1 MSPESSIHHC
11 ALAVKRQA
19 QPAVGVLLRKVC
31 FSVRTVPIHA
41 RTATGYRGG
50 TGRTDVP
57 RSGNR
62 TEPTRRESRTYR
74 IFHIESPR
82 YAIHVDD
89 GVDRTTTYANA
100 PTSVAK
106 RDRWRHQVQSAPPL
120 GRVAAL
126 CRRIPGW
133 SWRPRRRVPSRFG
146 FRRSYSHGALPAQ
159 YS

>member
-1 MSPESSIHHC
+1 MKGALESGVFDTPLRI
-11 ALAVKRQA
+11 LAVKRQA

-74 IFHIESPR
+74 I
-82 YAIHVDD
+82 
-89 GVDRTTTYANA
+89 
-100 PTSVAK
+100 
-106 RDRWRHQVQSAPPL
+106 L
-120 GRVAAL
+120 
-126 CRRIPGW
+126 
-133 SWRPRRRVPSRFG
+133 
-146 FRRSYSHGALPAQ
+146 
-159 YS
+159 

>member
-82 YAIHVDD
+82 YARYTSTMESIGRRPTLTRRRPWRSGTV
-89 GVDRTTTYANA
+89 A
-100 PTSVAK
+100 PSGPVRPAAGSGRRAVPSDSGPGLVVA
-106 RDRWRHQVQSAPPL
+106 SAP
-120 GRVAAL
+120 ACA
-126 CRRIPGW
+126 
-133 SWRPRRRVPSRFG
+133 FG